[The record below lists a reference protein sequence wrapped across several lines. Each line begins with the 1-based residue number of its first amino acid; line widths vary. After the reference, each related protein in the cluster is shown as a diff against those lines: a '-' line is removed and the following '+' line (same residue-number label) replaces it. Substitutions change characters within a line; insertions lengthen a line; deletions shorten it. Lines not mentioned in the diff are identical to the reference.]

1 LLAPTSNAFSKSGE
15 LKNLIRA
22 VKVSTVDKAN
32 NAESLPELTVI
43 VDDSLTEMRA
53 AVEEVEVF
61 SAKLKE
67 ELLVKVGAL

>member
-1 LLAPTSNAFSKSGE
+1 M
-15 LKNLIRA
+15 
-22 VKVSTVDKAN
+22 STVDKAN
-32 NAESLPELTVI
+32 IAESLPELTVI

>member
-1 LLAPTSNAFSKSGE
+1 LAPTSNAFSKSGE

-32 NAESLPELTVI
+32 IAESLPELTVI

>member
-1 LLAPTSNAFSKSGE
+1 MLAPTSNAFSKSGE

-32 NAESLPELTVI
+32 IAESPPELTVI